1 MLDDVKI
8 LQEKAISAL
17 VQAISEKDDV
27 VFKAP
32 TGSGKTFIMAR
43 VMDEV
48 LSQDDNVVFIVSSL
62 SKANLAQQNY
72 DKFEEYLEYGFVQH
86 LIPYLISSETSGENA
101 LYIPS
106 SDNVYVLPRDLYKA
120 KSKLKDQQA
129 FLKFLFEIKNHG
141 RELYLIKD
149 ESHVATNNLDE
160 LKSFFTK
167 IINISATPKK
177 KPDVEILEQDA
188 VNACL
193 IKSVQYCSSA
203 DYGDDDFSVGSLQ
216 YKELLKALDY
226 LKECKKDYLEKSNIN
241 PCLIIQISNKDLGE
255 KQFNVI
261 ERALGLPEY
270 KDLKWVGYAYSNREK
285 YKLCKTND
293 QMIKASP
300 SKWEK
305 YCKPNDSTIDVII
318 FKMAITEGWDIPRA
332 NMLFQIR
339 DSKSKQ
345 LDVQVLG
352 RVRRNPRIIDFEKI
366 TDEKE
371 RRLFTTAYVWGIK
384 DNSSEQKSVDVTL
397 KGSVPDGNR
406 IKNEIQ
412 EEIKVKITKLA
423 DLNDTQ
429 SNFDIDTF
437 LKEKQAPVSCK
448 SIFEL
453 YNELT
458 KSSNRIQE
466 ECKRYMFS
474 SYGDEYSKYF
484 GFVNNLSEIKSKVK
498 TILGSDSSSIEVVK
512 NSLGKDLEVSLPYNS
527 LYFQNEKYSLQD
539 VKGVWNNGS
548 DMREFTFDSDSEKK
562 WLYKMLQDFKIKKI
576 SLDEEKDILLV
587 GKNYLQNSEIKYEY
601 YADGSHFS
609 YPDFVLKDKYDRIFL
624 FEVKS
629 MNNSSSLQIDTKVY
643 EEKVRILKDLYL
655 KVSSKVDHYF
665 CLPIVSGDNWTVYCF
680 HNGNTY
686 KLNYDQF
693 KNAVNDVNFDL
704 SAFEG

>member
-8 LQEKAISAL
+8 LQERAVSEL
-17 VQAISEKDDV
+17 VKSISEKDDI

-32 TGSGKTFIMAR
+32 TGAGKTFIMAK
-43 VMDEV
+43 VMDGI
-48 LSQDDNVVFIVSSL
+48 LSKDDNVVFIVSSL

-72 DKFEEYLEYGFVQH
+72 DKFNEYLELGLVQH
-86 LIPYLISSETSGENA
+86 LNPYLISSESSGENA
-101 LYIPS
+101 LYIS
-106 SDNVYVLPRDLYKA
+106 SFDNVYVLPRDLYKA
-120 KSKLKDQQA
+120 KSKLKAQQA
-129 FLKFLFEIKNHG
+129 FLKFLLEIKNQG

-149 ESHVATNNLDE
+149 ECHVATNNLDE

-167 IINISATPKK
+167 IINISATPRK
-177 KPDVEILEQDA
+177 KPDVEISEQDA

-193 IKSVQYCSSA
+193 IKRAQYCSSA
-203 DYGDDDFSVGSLQ
+203 DYGDDDFSVDSLQ

-261 ERALGLPEY
+261 ERALGLSEY
-270 KDLKWVGYAYSNREK
+270 KDLKWVGYAK
-285 YKLCKTND
+285 DPKVCQTND
-293 QMIKASP
+293 QMIKTSP
-300 SKWEK
+300 QKWEK

-352 RVRRNPRIIDFEKI
+352 RVRRNPRIMDFEKI

-437 LKEKQAPVSCK
+437 LKEKQAPESCK

-458 KSSNRIQE
+458 KSSNRIQV

-474 SYGDEYSKYF
+474 SYDDEYSKFF

-498 TILGSDSSSIEVVK
+498 TILSSDSSSIEVVK

-527 LYFQNEKYSLQD
+527 LYFQNKKYSLQD

-562 WLYKMLQDFKIKKI
+562 WLYKMLQDFSIKKI

-629 MNNSSSLQIDTKVY
+629 MNISSSLQIDTKVY
-643 EEKVRILKDLYL
+643 QEKVEILKDLYS
-655 KVSSKVDHYF
+655 KVSSKVEHYF
-665 CLPIVSGDNWTVYCF
+665 CLPILNGKSWTVHCY
-680 HNGNTY
+680 Y
-686 KLNYDQF
+686 KGVHYELKEDQF
-693 KNAVNDVNFDL
+693 KNVVNDVNFDL
-704 SAFEG
+704 SSFKS

>member
-1 MLDDVKI
+1 MLDDVKN
-8 LQEKAISAL
+8 LQERAISEL
-17 VQAISEKDDV
+17 VQSLSEKDDV

-48 LSQDDNVVFIVSSL
+48 ISKDDNVVFIVSSL

-72 DKFEEYLEYGFVQH
+72 DKFNEYLELGLVQH
-86 LIPYLISSETSGENA
+86 LNPHLISSETSCVSA

-106 SDNVYVLPRDLYKA
+106 VNNVYVLPQALYKA
-120 KSKLKDQQA
+120 KSKLKGQQA
-129 FLKFLFEIKNHG
+129 FLKLLLEIKNHG
-141 RELYLIKD
+141 RVLYLIKD

-177 KPDVEILEQDA
+177 KPDVEISEQDA

-193 IKSVQYCSSA
+193 IKRVQYCSSS
-203 DYGDDDFSVGSLQ
+203 DYGDDDFSVDSLQ

-261 ERALGLPEY
+261 ERALGLSEY
-270 KDLKWVGYAYSNREK
+270 KDLKWVGYAK
-285 YKLCKTND
+285 DPKVCQTND
-293 QMIKASP
+293 QMIKTSP
-300 SKWEK
+300 QKWEK

-352 RVRRNPRIIDFEKI
+352 RVRRNPRIMDFEKI

-423 DLNDTQ
+423 DLNDSQ

-437 LKEKQAPVSCK
+437 LKEKQAPESCK

-458 KSSNRIQE
+458 KSSNRIQV

-474 SYGDEYSKYF
+474 SYDDEYSKYF

-498 TILGSDSSSIEVVK
+498 TILSSDSSSIEVVK
-512 NSLGKDLEVSLPYNS
+512 NNLGKDLEVSLPYNS
-527 LYFQNEKYSLQD
+527 LYFQNKKYSLQD

-562 WLYKMLQDFKIKKI
+562 WLYKMLQDFSIKKI

-629 MNNSSSLQIDTKVY
+629 MNISSSLQIDTKVY
-643 EEKVRILKDLYL
+643 QEKVEILKDLYS
-655 KVSSKVDHYF
+655 KVSSKVEHYF
-665 CLPIVSGDNWTVYCF
+665 CLPILNGKSWTVHCY
-680 HNGNTY
+680 Y
-686 KLNYDQF
+686 KGVHYELKEDQF
-693 KNAVNDVNFDL
+693 KNVVNDVNFDL
-704 SAFEG
+704 SSFKS

>member
-8 LQEKAISAL
+8 LQERAVSEL
-17 VQAISEKDDV
+17 VKSISEKDDI

-32 TGSGKTFIMAR
+32 TGAGKTFIMAK
-43 VMDEV
+43 VMDGI
-48 LSQDDNVVFIVSSL
+48 LSKDDNVVFIVSSL

-72 DKFEEYLEYGFVQH
+72 DKFNEYLELGLVQH
-86 LIPYLISSETSGENA
+86 LNPHLISSETSCESA

-106 SDNVYVLPRDLYKA
+106 VNNVYVLPQALYKA
-120 KSKLKDQQA
+120 KSKLKGQQA
-129 FLKFLFEIKNHG
+129 FLKLLLEIKNHG
-141 RELYLIKD
+141 RVLYLIKD

-177 KPDVEILEQDA
+177 KPDVEISEQDA

-193 IKSVQYCSSA
+193 IKRVQYCSSA
-203 DYGDDDFSVGSLQ
+203 DYGDDDFSVDSLQ

-226 LKECKKDYLEKSNIN
+226 LKECKKDYLEKGNIN

-261 ERALGLPEY
+261 ERALGLSEY
-270 KDLKWVGYAYSNREK
+270 KDLKWVGYAK
-285 YKLCKTND
+285 DPKVCQTND
-293 QMIKASP
+293 QMIKTSP
-300 SKWEK
+300 QKWEK

-352 RVRRNPRIIDFEKI
+352 RVRRNPRIMDFEKI

-437 LKEKQAPVSCK
+437 LKEKQAPESCK

-458 KSSNRIQE
+458 KSSNRIQV

-474 SYGDEYSKYF
+474 SYDDEYSKYF

-498 TILGSDSSSIEVVK
+498 TILSSDSSSIEVVK

-527 LYFQNEKYSLQD
+527 LYFQNKKYSLQD

-562 WLYKMLQDFKIKKI
+562 WLYKMLQDFSIKKI
-576 SLDEEKDILLV
+576 SLDEGKDILLV

-629 MNNSSSLQIDTKVY
+629 MNISSSLQIDTKVY
-643 EEKVRILKDLYL
+643 QEKVEILKDLYS
-655 KVSSKVDHYF
+655 KVSSKVEHYF
-665 CLPIVSGDNWTVYCF
+665 CLPILNGKSWTVHCY
-680 HNGNTY
+680 Y
-686 KLNYDQF
+686 KGVHYELKEDQF
-693 KNAVNDVNFDL
+693 KNVVNDVNFDL
-704 SAFEG
+704 SSFKS

>member
-1 MLDDVKI
+1 MLDDVKN
-8 LQEKAISAL
+8 LQERAISEL
-17 VQAISEKDDV
+17 VQSLSEKDDV

-48 LSQDDNVVFIVSSL
+48 ISKDDNVVFIVSSL

-72 DKFEEYLEYGFVQH
+72 DKFNEYLELGLVQH
-86 LIPYLISSETSGENA
+86 LNPHLISSETSCESA

-106 SDNVYVLPRDLYKA
+106 VNNVYVLPQALYKA
-120 KSKLKDQQA
+120 KSKLKGQQA
-129 FLKFLFEIKNHG
+129 FLKLLLEIKNHG
-141 RELYLIKD
+141 RVLYLIKD

-177 KPDVEILEQDA
+177 KPDVEISERDA

-193 IKSVQYCSSA
+193 IKRVQYCSSA
-203 DYGDDDFSVGSLQ
+203 DYGDDDFSVDSLQ

-261 ERALGLPEY
+261 ERALGLSEY
-270 KDLKWVGYAYSNREK
+270 KDLKWVGYAK
-285 YKLCKTND
+285 DPKVCQTND
-293 QMIKASP
+293 QMIKTSP
-300 SKWEK
+300 QKWEK

-352 RVRRNPRIIDFEKI
+352 RVRRNPRIMDFEKI

-423 DLNDTQ
+423 NLNGTQ

-437 LKEKQAPVSCK
+437 LKEKQAPESCK

-458 KSSNRIQE
+458 KSSNRIQV

-474 SYGDEYSKYF
+474 SYDDEYSKFF

-498 TILGSDSSSIEVVK
+498 TILSSDSSSIEVVK

-527 LYFQNEKYSLQD
+527 LYFQNKKYSLQD

-562 WLYKMLQDFKIKKI
+562 WLYKMLQDFSIKKI

-629 MNNSSSLQIDTKVY
+629 MNISSSLQIDTKVY
-643 EEKVRILKDLYL
+643 QEKVEILKDLYS
-655 KVSSKVDHYF
+655 KVSSKVEHYF
-665 CLPIVSGDNWTVYCF
+665 CLPILNGKSWTVHCY
-680 HNGNTY
+680 Y
-686 KLNYDQF
+686 KGVHYELKEDQF
-693 KNAVNDVNFDL
+693 KNVVNDVNFDL
-704 SAFEG
+704 SSFKS

>member
-1 MLDDVKI
+1 MLDDVKN
-8 LQEKAISAL
+8 LQERAISEL
-17 VQAISEKDDV
+17 VQSLSEKDDV

-48 LSQDDNVVFIVSSL
+48 ISKDDNVVFIVSSL

-72 DKFEEYLEYGFVQH
+72 DKFNEYLELGLVQH
-86 LIPYLISSETSGENA
+86 LNPHLISSETSCESA

-106 SDNVYVLPRDLYKA
+106 VNNVYVLPQALYKA
-120 KSKLKDQQA
+120 KSKLKGQQA
-129 FLKFLFEIKNHG
+129 FLKLLLEIKNHG
-141 RELYLIKD
+141 RVLYLIKD

-177 KPDVEILEQDA
+177 KPDVEISEQDA

-193 IKSVQYCSSA
+193 IKRVQYCSSS
-203 DYGDDDFSVGSLQ
+203 DYGDDDFSVDSLQ

-261 ERALGLPEY
+261 ERALGLSEH
-270 KDLKWVGYAYSNREK
+270 KDLKWVGYAK
-285 YKLCKTND
+285 DPKVCQTND
-293 QMIKASP
+293 QMIKTSP
-300 SKWEK
+300 QKWEK

-352 RVRRNPRIIDFEKI
+352 RVRRNPRIMDFEKI

-437 LKEKQAPVSCK
+437 LKEKQAPESCK

-458 KSSNRIQE
+458 KSSNRIQV

-474 SYGDEYSKYF
+474 SYDDEYSKYF
-484 GFVNNLSEIKSKVK
+484 VFVNNLSEIKSKVK
-498 TILGSDSSSIEVVK
+498 TILSSDSSSIEVVK

-527 LYFQNEKYSLQD
+527 LYFQNKKYSLQD

-562 WLYKMLQDFKIKKI
+562 WLYKMLQDFSIKKI

-629 MNNSSSLQIDTKVY
+629 MNISSSLQIDTKVY
-643 EEKVRILKDLYL
+643 QEKVEILKDLYS
-655 KVSSKVDHYF
+655 KVSSKVEHYF
-665 CLPIVSGDNWTVYCF
+665 CLPILNGKSWTVHCY
-680 HNGNTY
+680 Y
-686 KLNYDQF
+686 KGVHYELKEDQF
-693 KNAVNDVNFDL
+693 KNVVNDVNFDL
-704 SAFEG
+704 SSFKS

>member
-1 MLDDVKI
+1 MLDDVKN
-8 LQEKAISAL
+8 LQERAISEL
-17 VQAISEKDDV
+17 VQSLSEKDDV

-48 LSQDDNVVFIVSSL
+48 ISKDDNVVFIVSSL

-72 DKFEEYLEYGFVQH
+72 DKFEEYLEYGFVNYLNPH
-86 LIPYLISSETSGENA
+86 LISSETSCESA

-106 SDNVYVLPRDLYKA
+106 VNNVYVLPQALYKA
-120 KSKLKDQQA
+120 KSKLKGQQA
-129 FLKFLFEIKNHG
+129 FLKLLLEIKNHG
-141 RELYLIKD
+141 RVLYLIKD

-177 KPDVEILEQDA
+177 KPDVEISEQDA

-193 IKSVQYCSSA
+193 IKRVQYCSSA
-203 DYGDDDFSVGSLQ
+203 DYGDDDFSVDSLQ

-261 ERALGLPEY
+261 ERALGLSEY
-270 KDLKWVGYAYSNREK
+270 KDLKWVGYAK
-285 YKLCKTND
+285 DPKVCQTND
-293 QMIKASP
+293 QMIKTSP
-300 SKWEK
+300 QKWEK

-352 RVRRNPRIIDFEKI
+352 RVRRNPRIMDFEKI

-437 LKEKQAPVSCK
+437 LKEKQAPESCK

-458 KSSNRIQE
+458 KSSNRIQV

-474 SYGDEYSKYF
+474 SYDDEYSKYF

-498 TILGSDSSSIEVVK
+498 TILSSDSSSIEVVK

-527 LYFQNEKYSLQD
+527 LYFQNKKYSLQD

-562 WLYKMLQDFKIKKI
+562 WLYKMLQDFSIKKI

-629 MNNSSSLQIDTKVY
+629 MNISSSLQIDTKVY
-643 EEKVRILKDLYL
+643 QEKVEILKDLYS
-655 KVSSKVDHYF
+655 KVSSKVEHYF
-665 CLPIVSGDNWTVYCF
+665 CLPILNGKSWTVHCY
-680 HNGNTY
+680 Y
-686 KLNYDQF
+686 KGVHYELKEDQF
-693 KNAVNDVNFDL
+693 KNVVNDVNFDL
-704 SAFEG
+704 SSFKS

>member
-1 MLDDVKI
+1 MLDDVKN
-8 LQEKAISAL
+8 LQERAISEL
-17 VQAISEKDDV
+17 VQSLSEKDDV

-48 LSQDDNVVFIVSSL
+48 ISKDDNVVFIVSSL

-72 DKFEEYLEYGFVQH
+72 DKFNEYLELGLVQH
-86 LIPYLISSETSGENA
+86 LNPHLISSETSCESA

-106 SDNVYVLPRDLYKA
+106 VNNVYVLPQALYKA
-120 KSKLKDQQA
+120 KSKLKGQQA
-129 FLKFLFEIKNHG
+129 FLKLLLEIKNHG
-141 RELYLIKD
+141 RVLYLIKD

-177 KPDVEILEQDA
+177 KPDVEISEQDA

-193 IKSVQYCSSA
+193 IKRVQYCSSA
-203 DYGDDDFSVGSLQ
+203 DYGDDDFSVDSLQ

-241 PCLIIQISNKDLGE
+241 PCLIIQISNKDFGE

-261 ERALGLPEY
+261 ERALGLSEY
-270 KDLKWVGYAYSNREK
+270 KDLKWVGYAK
-285 YKLCKTND
+285 DPKVCQTND
-293 QMIKASP
+293 QMIKTSP
-300 SKWEK
+300 QKWEK

-352 RVRRNPRIIDFEKI
+352 RLRRNPRIMDFEKI

-437 LKEKQAPVSCK
+437 LKEKQTPESCK

-458 KSSNRIQE
+458 KSSNRIQV

-474 SYGDEYSKYF
+474 SYDDEYSKYF
-484 GFVNNLSEIKSKVK
+484 VFVNNLSEIKSKVK
-498 TILGSDSSSIEVVK
+498 TILSSDSSSIEVVK

-527 LYFQNEKYSLQD
+527 LYFQNKKYSLQD

-562 WLYKMLQDFKIKKI
+562 WLYKMLQDFSIKKI

-629 MNNSSSLQIDTKVY
+629 MNISSSLQIDTKVY
-643 EEKVRILKDLYL
+643 QEKVEILKDLYS
-655 KVSSKVDHYF
+655 KVSSKVEHYF
-665 CLPIVSGDNWTVYCF
+665 CLPILNGKSWTVHCY
-680 HNGNTY
+680 Y
-686 KLNYDQF
+686 KGVHYELKEDQF
-693 KNAVNDVNFDL
+693 KNVVNDVNFDL
-704 SAFEG
+704 SSFKS

>member
-1 MLDDVKI
+1 MLDDVKN
-8 LQEKAISAL
+8 LQERAISEL
-17 VQAISEKDDV
+17 VQSLSEKDDV

-48 LSQDDNVVFIVSSL
+48 ISKDDNVVFIVSSL

-72 DKFEEYLEYGFVQH
+72 DKFNEYLELGLVQH
-86 LIPYLISSETSGENA
+86 LNPHLISSETSCESA

-106 SDNVYVLPRDLYKA
+106 VNNVYVLPQALYKA
-120 KSKLKDQQA
+120 KSKLKGQQA
-129 FLKFLFEIKNHG
+129 FLKLLLEIKNHG
-141 RELYLIKD
+141 RVLYLIKD

-177 KPDVEILEQDA
+177 KPDVEISEQDA

-193 IKSVQYCSSA
+193 IKRVQYCSSA
-203 DYGDDDFSVGSLQ
+203 DYGDDDFSVDSLQ

-261 ERALGLPEY
+261 ERALGLSEY
-270 KDLKWVGYAYSNREK
+270 KDLKWVGYAK
-285 YKLCKTND
+285 DPKVCQTND
-293 QMIKASP
+293 QMIKTSP
-300 SKWEK
+300 QKWEK

-352 RVRRNPRIIDFEKI
+352 RVRRNPRIMDFEKI

-384 DNSSEQKSVDVTL
+384 DSSSEQKSVDVTL

-437 LKEKQAPVSCK
+437 LKEKQTPESCK

-458 KSSNRIQE
+458 KSSNRIQV

-474 SYGDEYSKYF
+474 SYDDEYSKYF
-484 GFVNNLSEIKSKVK
+484 VFVNNLSEIKSKVK
-498 TILGSDSSSIEVVK
+498 TILSSDSSSIEVVK

-527 LYFQNEKYSLQD
+527 LYFQNKKYSLQD

-562 WLYKMLQDFKIKKI
+562 WLYKMLQDFSIKKI

-629 MNNSSSLQIDTKVY
+629 MNISSSLQIDTKVY
-643 EEKVRILKDLYL
+643 QEKVEILKDLYS
-655 KVSSKVDHYF
+655 KVSSKVEHYF
-665 CLPIVSGDNWTVYCF
+665 CLPILNGKSWTVHCY
-680 HNGNTY
+680 Y
-686 KLNYDQF
+686 KGVHYELKEDQF
-693 KNAVNDVNFDL
+693 KNVVNDVNFDL
-704 SAFEG
+704 SSFKS

>member
-1 MLDDVKI
+1 MLDDVKN
-8 LQEKAISAL
+8 LQERAISEL
-17 VQAISEKDDV
+17 VQSLSEKDDV

-48 LSQDDNVVFIVSSL
+48 ISKDDNVVFIVSSL

-72 DKFEEYLEYGFVQH
+72 DKFNEYLELGLVQH
-86 LIPYLISSETSGENA
+86 LNPHLISSETSCESA

-106 SDNVYVLPRDLYKA
+106 VNNVYVLPQALYKA
-120 KSKLKDQQA
+120 KSKLKGQQA
-129 FLKFLFEIKNHG
+129 FLKLLLEIKNHG
-141 RELYLIKD
+141 RVLYLIKD

-177 KPDVEILEQDA
+177 KPDVEISEQDA

-193 IKSVQYCSSA
+193 IKRVQYCSSS
-203 DYGDDDFSVGSLQ
+203 DYGDDDFSVDSLQ

-261 ERALGLPEY
+261 ERALGLSEY
-270 KDLKWVGYAYSNREK
+270 KDLKWVGYAK
-285 YKLCKTND
+285 DPKVCQTND
-293 QMIKASP
+293 QMIKTSP
-300 SKWEK
+300 QKWEK

-352 RVRRNPRIIDFEKI
+352 RVRRNPRIMDFEKI

-397 KGSVPDGNR
+397 KGSVPDGNH

-437 LKEKQAPVSCK
+437 LKEKQAPESCK

-458 KSSNRIQE
+458 KSSNRIQV

-474 SYGDEYSKYF
+474 SYDDEYSKYF
-484 GFVNNLSEIKSKVK
+484 VFVNNLSEIKSKVK
-498 TILGSDSSSIEVVK
+498 TILSSDSSSIEVVK

-527 LYFQNEKYSLQD
+527 LYFQNKKYSLQD

-562 WLYKMLQDFKIKKI
+562 WLYKMLQDFSIKKI

-629 MNNSSSLQIDTKVY
+629 MNISSSLQIDTKVY
-643 EEKVRILKDLYL
+643 QEKVEILKDLYS
-655 KVSSKVDHYF
+655 KVSSKVEHYF
-665 CLPIVSGDNWTVYCF
+665 CLPILNGKSWTVHCY
-680 HNGNTY
+680 Y
-686 KLNYDQF
+686 KGVHYELKKDQF
-693 KNAVNDVNFDL
+693 KNVVNDVNFDL
-704 SAFEG
+704 SSFKS

>member
-8 LQEKAISAL
+8 LQERAVSEL
-17 VQAISEKDDV
+17 VKSISEKDDI

-32 TGSGKTFIMAR
+32 TGAGKTFIMAK
-43 VMDEV
+43 VMDGI
-48 LSQDDNVVFIVSSL
+48 LSKDDNVVFIVSSL

-72 DKFEEYLEYGFVQH
+72 DKFNEYLELGLVQH
-86 LIPYLISSETSGENA
+86 LNPYLISSESSGENA
-101 LYIPS
+101 LYIS
-106 SDNVYVLPRDLYKA
+106 SFDNVYVLPRDLYKA
-120 KSKLKDQQA
+120 KSKLKVQQA
-129 FLKFLFEIKNHG
+129 FLKFLLEIKNQG

-149 ESHVATNNLDE
+149 ECHVATNNLDE

-167 IINISATPKK
+167 IINISATPRK
-177 KPDVEILEQDA
+177 KPDVEISEQDA

-193 IKSVQYCSSA
+193 IKRVQYCSSA
-203 DYGDDDFSVGSLQ
+203 DYGDDDFSVDSLQ
-216 YKELLKALDY
+216 YKEVLKALDY

-261 ERALGLPEY
+261 ERALGLSEY
-270 KDLKWVGYAYSNREK
+270 KDLKWVGYAK
-285 YKLCKTND
+285 DPKVCQTND
-293 QMIKASP
+293 QMIKTSP
-300 SKWEK
+300 QKWEK

-352 RVRRNPRIIDFEKI
+352 RVRRNPRIMDFEKI

-437 LKEKQAPVSCK
+437 LKEKQAPESCK

-458 KSSNRIQE
+458 KSSNRIQV

-474 SYGDEYSKYF
+474 SYDDEYSKYF

-498 TILGSDSSSIEVVK
+498 TILSSDSSSIEVVK

-527 LYFQNEKYSLQD
+527 LYFQNKKYSLQD

-562 WLYKMLQDFKIKKI
+562 WLYKMLQDFSIKKI

-629 MNNSSSLQIDTKVY
+629 MNISSSLQIDTKVY
-643 EEKVRILKDLYL
+643 QEKVEILKDLYS
-655 KVSSKVDHYF
+655 KVSSKVEHYF
-665 CLPIVSGDNWTVYCF
+665 CLPILNGKSWTVHCY
-680 HNGNTY
+680 Y
-686 KLNYDQF
+686 KGVHYELKKDQF
-693 KNAVNDVNFDL
+693 KNVVNDVNFDL
-704 SAFEG
+704 SSFKS

>member
-1 MLDDVKI
+1 MLDDVKN
-8 LQEKAISAL
+8 LQERAISEL
-17 VQAISEKDDV
+17 VQSLSEKDDV

-48 LSQDDNVVFIVSSL
+48 ISKDDNVVFIVSSL

-72 DKFEEYLEYGFVQH
+72 DKFNEYLELGLVQH
-86 LIPYLISSETSGENA
+86 LNPHLISSETSCENA

-106 SDNVYVLPRDLYKA
+106 VNNVYVLPQALYKV
-120 KSKLKDQQA
+120 KSKLKGQQA
-129 FLKFLFEIKNHG
+129 FLKLLLEIKNHG
-141 RELYLIKD
+141 RVLYLIKD

-177 KPDVEILEQDA
+177 KPDVEISEQDA

-193 IKSVQYCSSA
+193 IKRVQYCSSS
-203 DYGDDDFSVGSLQ
+203 DYGDDDFSVDSLQ

-261 ERALGLPEY
+261 ERALGLSEY
-270 KDLKWVGYAYSNREK
+270 KDLKWVGYAK
-285 YKLCKTND
+285 DPKVCQTND
-293 QMIKASP
+293 QMIKTSP
-300 SKWEK
+300 QKWEK

-352 RVRRNPRIIDFEKI
+352 RVRRNPRIMDFEKI

-437 LKEKQAPVSCK
+437 LKEKQAPESCK

-458 KSSNRIQE
+458 KSSNRIQV

-474 SYGDEYSKYF
+474 SYDDEYSKYF

-498 TILGSDSSSIEVVK
+498 TILSSDSSSIEVVK

-527 LYFQNEKYSLQD
+527 LYFQNKKYSLQD

-562 WLYKMLQDFKIKKI
+562 WLYKMLQDFSIKKI

-629 MNNSSSLQIDTKVY
+629 MNISSSLQIDTKVY
-643 EEKVRILKDLYL
+643 QEKVEILKDLYS
-655 KVSSKVDHYF
+655 KVSSKVEHYF
-665 CLPIVSGDNWTVYCF
+665 CLPILNGKSWTVHCY
-680 HNGNTY
+680 Y
-686 KLNYDQF
+686 KGVHYELKEDQF
-693 KNAVNDVNFDL
+693 KNVVNDVNFDL
-704 SAFEG
+704 SSFKS

>member
-1 MLDDVKI
+1 MLDDVKN
-8 LQEKAISAL
+8 LQERAISEL
-17 VQAISEKDDV
+17 VQSLSEKDDV

-48 LSQDDNVVFIVSSL
+48 ISKDDNVVFIVSSL

-72 DKFEEYLEYGFVQH
+72 DKFNEYLELGLVQH
-86 LIPYLISSETSGENA
+86 LNPHLISSETSCESA

-106 SDNVYVLPRDLYKA
+106 VNNVYVLPQALYKA
-120 KSKLKDQQA
+120 KSKLKGQQA
-129 FLKFLFEIKNHG
+129 FLKLLLEIKNHG
-141 RELYLIKD
+141 RVLYLIKD

-177 KPDVEILEQDA
+177 KPDVEISEQDA

-193 IKSVQYCSSA
+193 IKRVQYCSSA
-203 DYGDDDFSVGSLQ
+203 DYGDDDFSVDSLQ

-261 ERALGLPEY
+261 ERALGLSEY
-270 KDLKWVGYAYSNREK
+270 KDLKWVGYAK
-285 YKLCKTND
+285 DPKVCQTND
-293 QMIKASP
+293 QMIKTSP
-300 SKWEK
+300 QKWEK

-352 RVRRNPRIIDFEKI
+352 RVRRNPRIMDFEKI

-423 DLNDTQ
+423 NLNGTQ

-437 LKEKQAPVSCK
+437 LKEKQAPESCK

-458 KSSNRIQE
+458 KSSNRIQV

-474 SYGDEYSKYF
+474 SYDDEYSKFF

-498 TILGSDSSSIEVVK
+498 TILSSDSSSIEVVK

-527 LYFQNEKYSLQD
+527 LYFQNKKYSLQD

-562 WLYKMLQDFKIKKI
+562 WLYKMLQDFSIKKI

-629 MNNSSSLQIDTKVY
+629 MNISSSLQIDTKVY
-643 EEKVRILKDLYL
+643 QEKVEILKDLYS
-655 KVSSKVDHYF
+655 KVSSKVEHYF
-665 CLPIVSGDNWTVYCF
+665 CLPILNGKSWTVHCY
-680 HNGNTY
+680 Y
-686 KLNYDQF
+686 KGVHYELKKDQF
-693 KNAVNDVNFDL
+693 KNVVNDVNFDL
-704 SAFEG
+704 SSFKS

>member
-1 MLDDVKI
+1 MLDDVKN
-8 LQEKAISAL
+8 LQERAISEL
-17 VQAISEKDDV
+17 VQSLSEKDDV

-48 LSQDDNVVFIVSSL
+48 ISKDDNVVFIVSSL

-72 DKFEEYLEYGFVQH
+72 DKFNEYLELGLVQH
-86 LIPYLISSETSGENA
+86 LNPHLISSETSCESA

-106 SDNVYVLPRDLYKA
+106 VNNVYVLPQALYKA
-120 KSKLKDQQA
+120 KSKLKGQQA
-129 FLKFLFEIKNHG
+129 FLKLLLEIKNHG
-141 RELYLIKD
+141 RVLYLIKD

-177 KPDVEILEQDA
+177 KPDVEISEQDA

-193 IKSVQYCSSA
+193 IKRVQYCSSA
-203 DYGDDDFSVGSLQ
+203 DYGDDDFSVDSLQ

-261 ERALGLPEY
+261 ERALGLSEY
-270 KDLKWVGYAYSNREK
+270 KDLKWVGYAK
-285 YKLCKTND
+285 DPKVCQTND
-293 QMIKASP
+293 QMIKTSP
-300 SKWEK
+300 QKWEK

-352 RVRRNPRIIDFEKI
+352 RVRRNPRIMDFEKI

-437 LKEKQAPVSCK
+437 LKEKQAPESCK

-458 KSSNRIQE
+458 KSSNRIQV

-474 SYGDEYSKYF
+474 SYDDEYSKYF
-484 GFVNNLSEIKSKVK
+484 VFVNNLSEIKSKVK
-498 TILGSDSSSIEVVK
+498 TILSSDSSSIEVVK

-527 LYFQNEKYSLQD
+527 LYFQNKKYSLQD
-539 VKGVWNNGS
+539 VKGVWNNGI

-562 WLYKMLQDFKIKKI
+562 WLYKMLQDFSIKKI

-629 MNNSSSLQIDTKVY
+629 MNISSSLQIDTKVY
-643 EEKVRILKDLYL
+643 QEKVEILKDLYS
-655 KVSSKVDHYF
+655 KVSSKVEHYF
-665 CLPIVSGDNWTVYCF
+665 CLPILNGKSWTVHCY
-680 HNGNTY
+680 Y
-686 KLNYDQF
+686 KGVHYELKEDQF
-693 KNAVNDVNFDL
+693 KNVVNDVNFDL
-704 SAFEG
+704 SSFKS

>member
-1 MLDDVKI
+1 MLDDVKN
-8 LQEKAISAL
+8 LQERAISEL
-17 VQAISEKDDV
+17 VQSLSEKDDV

-48 LSQDDNVVFIVSSL
+48 ISKDDNVVFIVSSL

-72 DKFEEYLEYGFVQH
+72 DKFNEYLELGLVQH
-86 LIPYLISSETSGENA
+86 LNPHLISSETSCESA

-106 SDNVYVLPRDLYKA
+106 VNNVYVLPQALYKA
-120 KSKLKDQQA
+120 KSKLKGQQA
-129 FLKFLFEIKNHG
+129 FLKLLLEIKNHG
-141 RELYLIKD
+141 RVLYLIKD

-177 KPDVEILEQDA
+177 KPDVEISEQDA

-193 IKSVQYCSSA
+193 IKRVQYCSSA
-203 DYGDDDFSVGSLQ
+203 DYGDDDFSVDSLQ

-261 ERALGLPEY
+261 ERALGLSEY
-270 KDLKWVGYAYSNREK
+270 KDLKWVGYAK
-285 YKLCKTND
+285 DPKVCQTND
-293 QMIKASP
+293 QMIKTSP
-300 SKWEK
+300 QKWEK

-352 RVRRNPRIIDFEKI
+352 RVGRNPRIMDFEKI

-437 LKEKQAPVSCK
+437 LKEKQTPESCK

-458 KSSNRIQE
+458 KSSNIIQV

-474 SYGDEYSKYF
+474 SYDDEYSKYF
-484 GFVNNLSEIKSKVK
+484 VFVNNLSEIKSKVK
-498 TILGSDSSSIEVVK
+498 TILSSDSSSIEVVK

-527 LYFQNEKYSLQD
+527 LYFQNKKYSLQD

-562 WLYKMLQDFKIKKI
+562 WLYKMLQDFSIKKI

-629 MNNSSSLQIDTKVY
+629 MNISSSLQIDTKVY
-643 EEKVRILKDLYL
+643 QEKVEILKDLYS
-655 KVSSKVDHYF
+655 KVSSKVEHYF
-665 CLPIVSGDNWTVYCF
+665 CLPILNGKSWTVHCY
-680 HNGNTY
+680 Y
-686 KLNYDQF
+686 KGVHYELKEDQF
-693 KNAVNDVNFDL
+693 KNVVNDVNFDL
-704 SAFEG
+704 SSFKS

>member
-1 MLDDVKI
+1 MLDDVKN
-8 LQEKAISAL
+8 LQERAISEL
-17 VQAISEKDDV
+17 VQSLSEKDDV

-48 LSQDDNVVFIVSSL
+48 ISKDDNVVFIVSSL

-72 DKFEEYLEYGFVQH
+72 DKFNEYLELGLVQH
-86 LIPYLISSETSGENA
+86 LNPHLISSETSCESA

-106 SDNVYVLPRDLYKA
+106 VNNVYVLPQALYKA
-120 KSKLKDQQA
+120 KSKLKGQQA
-129 FLKFLFEIKNHG
+129 FLKLLLEIKNHG
-141 RELYLIKD
+141 RVLYLIKD

-177 KPDVEILEQDA
+177 KPDVEISEQDA

-193 IKSVQYCSSA
+193 IKRVQYCSSA
-203 DYGDDDFSVGSLQ
+203 DYGDDDFSVDSLQ

-261 ERALGLPEY
+261 ERALGLSEY
-270 KDLKWVGYAYSNREK
+270 KDLKWVGYAK
-285 YKLCKTND
+285 DPKVCQTND
-293 QMIKASP
+293 QMIKTSP
-300 SKWEK
+300 QKWEK

-352 RVRRNPRIIDFEKI
+352 RVRRNPRIMDFEKI

-437 LKEKQAPVSCK
+437 LKEKQAPESCK

-458 KSSNRIQE
+458 KSSNRIQV

-474 SYGDEYSKYF
+474 SYDDEYSKFF

-498 TILGSDSSSIEVVK
+498 TILSSDSSSIEVVK

-527 LYFQNEKYSLQD
+527 LYFQNKKYSLQD

-562 WLYKMLQDFKIKKI
+562 WLYKMLQDFSIKKI

-629 MNNSSSLQIDTKVY
+629 MNISSSLQIDTKVY
-643 EEKVRILKDLYL
+643 QEKVEILKDLYS
-655 KVSSKVDHYF
+655 KVSSKVEHYF
-665 CLPIVSGDNWTVYCF
+665 CLPILNGKSWTVHCY
-680 HNGNTY
+680 Y
-686 KLNYDQF
+686 KGVHYELKEDQF
-693 KNAVNDVNFDL
+693 KNVVNDVNFDL
-704 SAFEG
+704 SSFKS

>member
-1 MLDDVKI
+1 MLDDVKN
-8 LQEKAISAL
+8 LQERAISEL
-17 VQAISEKDDV
+17 VQSLSEKDDV

-32 TGSGKTFIMAR
+32 TGSGKTFIMAK

-48 LSQDDNVVFIVSSL
+48 ISKDDNVVFIVSSL

-72 DKFEEYLEYGFVQH
+72 DKFNEYLELGLVQH
-86 LIPYLISSETSGENA
+86 LNPHLISSETSCESA

-106 SDNVYVLPRDLYKA
+106 VNNVYVLPQALYKA
-120 KSKLKDQQA
+120 KSKLKGQQA
-129 FLKFLFEIKNHG
+129 FLKLLLEIKNHG
-141 RELYLIKD
+141 RVLYLIKD

-160 LKSFFTK
+160 LKPFFTK

-177 KPDVEILEQDA
+177 KPDVEISEQDA

-193 IKSVQYCSSA
+193 IKRVQYCSSS
-203 DYGDDDFSVGSLQ
+203 DYGDDDFSVDSLQ

-261 ERALGLPEY
+261 ERALGLSEY
-270 KDLKWVGYAYSNREK
+270 KDLKWVGYAK
-285 YKLCKTND
+285 DPKVCQTND
-293 QMIKASP
+293 QMIKTSP
-300 SKWEK
+300 QKWEK

-352 RVRRNPRIIDFEKI
+352 RVRRNPRIMDFEKI

-437 LKEKQAPVSCK
+437 LKEKQAPESCK

-458 KSSNRIQE
+458 KSSNRIQV

-474 SYGDEYSKYF
+474 SYDDEYSKFF

-498 TILGSDSSSIEVVK
+498 TILSSDSSSIEVVK

-527 LYFQNEKYSLQD
+527 LYFQNKKYSLQD

-562 WLYKMLQDFKIKKI
+562 WLYKMLQDFSIKKI

-629 MNNSSSLQIDTKVY
+629 MNISSSLQIDTKVY
-643 EEKVRILKDLYL
+643 QEKVEILKDLYS
-655 KVSSKVDHYF
+655 KVSSKVEHYF
-665 CLPIVSGDNWTVYCF
+665 CLPILNGKSWTVHCY
-680 HNGNTY
+680 Y
-686 KLNYDQF
+686 KGVHYELKEDQF
-693 KNAVNDVNFDL
+693 KNVVNDVNFDL
-704 SAFEG
+704 SSFKS

>member
-1 MLDDVKI
+1 MLDDVKN
-8 LQEKAISAL
+8 LQERAISEL
-17 VQAISEKDDV
+17 VQSLSEKDDV

-48 LSQDDNVVFIVSSL
+48 ISKDDNVVFIVSSL

-72 DKFEEYLEYGFVQH
+72 DKFNEYLELGLVQH
-86 LIPYLISSETSGENA
+86 LNPHLISSETSCENA

-106 SDNVYVLPRDLYKA
+106 VNNVYVLPQALYKA
-120 KSKLKDQQA
+120 KSKLKGQQA
-129 FLKFLFEIKNHG
+129 FLKLLLEIKNHG
-141 RELYLIKD
+141 RVLYLIKD

-177 KPDVEILEQDA
+177 KPDVEISEQDA

-193 IKSVQYCSSA
+193 IKRVQYCSSS
-203 DYGDDDFSVGSLQ
+203 DYGDDDFSVDSLQ

-261 ERALGLPEY
+261 ERALGLSEY
-270 KDLKWVGYAYSNREK
+270 KDLKCVGYAK
-285 YKLCKTND
+285 DPKVCQTND
-293 QMIKASP
+293 QMIKTSP
-300 SKWEK
+300 QKWEK

-352 RVRRNPRIIDFEKI
+352 RVRRNPRIMDFEKI

-437 LKEKQAPVSCK
+437 LKEKQAPESCK

-458 KSSNRIQE
+458 KSSNRIQV

-474 SYGDEYSKYF
+474 SYDDEYSKYF

-498 TILGSDSSSIEVVK
+498 TILSSDSSSIEVVK

-527 LYFQNEKYSLQD
+527 LYFQNKKYSLQD

-562 WLYKMLQDFKIKKI
+562 WLYKMLQDFSIKKI

-629 MNNSSSLQIDTKVY
+629 MNISSSLQIDTKVY
-643 EEKVRILKDLYL
+643 QEKVEILKDLYS
-655 KVSSKVDHYF
+655 KVSSKVEHYF
-665 CLPIVSGDNWTVYCF
+665 CLPILNGKSWTVHCY
-680 HNGNTY
+680 Y
-686 KLNYDQF
+686 KGVHYELKEDQF
-693 KNAVNDVNFDL
+693 KNVVNDVNFDL
-704 SAFEG
+704 SSFKS

>member
-1 MLDDVKI
+1 MLDDVKN
-8 LQEKAISAL
+8 LQERAISEL
-17 VQAISEKDDV
+17 VQSLSEKDDV

-48 LSQDDNVVFIVSSL
+48 ISKDDNVVFIVSSL

-72 DKFEEYLEYGFVQH
+72 DKFNEYLELGLVQH
-86 LIPYLISSETSGENA
+86 LNPHLISSETSCENA

-106 SDNVYVLPRDLYKA
+106 VNNVYVLPQALYKA
-120 KSKLKDQQA
+120 KSKLKGQQA
-129 FLKFLFEIKNHG
+129 FLKLLLEIKNHG
-141 RELYLIKD
+141 RVLYLIKD

-177 KPDVEILEQDA
+177 KPDVEISEQDA

-193 IKSVQYCSSA
+193 IKRVQYSSSS
-203 DYGDDDFSVGSLQ
+203 DYGDDDFSVDSLQ

-261 ERALGLPEY
+261 ERALGLSEY
-270 KDLKWVGYAYSNREK
+270 KDLKWVGYAK
-285 YKLCKTND
+285 DPKVCQTND
-293 QMIKASP
+293 QMIKTSP
-300 SKWEK
+300 QKWEK

-352 RVRRNPRIIDFEKI
+352 RVRRNPRIMDFEKI

-437 LKEKQAPVSCK
+437 LKEKQAPESCK

-458 KSSNRIQE
+458 KSSNRIQV

-474 SYGDEYSKYF
+474 SYDDEYSKYF

-498 TILGSDSSSIEVVK
+498 TILSSDSSSIEVVK

-527 LYFQNEKYSLQD
+527 LYFQNKKYSLQD

-562 WLYKMLQDFKIKKI
+562 WLYKMLQDFSIKKI

-629 MNNSSSLQIDTKVY
+629 MNISSSLQIDTKVY
-643 EEKVRILKDLYL
+643 QEKVEILKDLYS
-655 KVSSKVDHYF
+655 KVSSKVEHYF
-665 CLPIVSGDNWTVYCF
+665 CLPILNGKSWTVHCY
-680 HNGNTY
+680 Y
-686 KLNYDQF
+686 KGVHYELKEDQF
-693 KNAVNDVNFDL
+693 KNVVNDVNFDL
-704 SAFEG
+704 SSFKS

>member
-1 MLDDVKI
+1 MLEEVKN
-8 LQEKAISAL
+8 LQERAISEL
-17 VQAISEKDDV
+17 VQSLSEKDDV

-48 LSQDDNVVFIVSSL
+48 ISKDDNVVFIVSSL

-72 DKFEEYLEYGFVQH
+72 DKFNEYLELGLVQH
-86 LIPYLISSETSGENA
+86 LNPHLISSETSCEGA

-106 SDNVYVLPRDLYKA
+106 VNNVYVLPQALYKA
-120 KSKLKDQQA
+120 KSKLKGQQA
-129 FLKFLFEIKNHG
+129 FLKLLLEIKNHG
-141 RELYLIKD
+141 RVLYLIKD

-177 KPDVEILEQDA
+177 KPDVEISEQDA

-193 IKSVQYCSSA
+193 IKCVQYCSSA
-203 DYGDDDFSVGSLQ
+203 DYGDDDFSVDSLQ

-261 ERALGLPEY
+261 ERALGLSEY
-270 KDLKWVGYAYSNREK
+270 KDLKWVGYAK
-285 YKLCKTND
+285 DPKVCQTND
-293 QMIKASP
+293 QMIKTSP
-300 SKWEK
+300 QKWEK

-352 RVRRNPRIIDFEKI
+352 RVRRNPRIMDFEKI

-437 LKEKQAPVSCK
+437 LKEKQTPESCK

-458 KSSNRIQE
+458 KSSNRIQV

-474 SYGDEYSKYF
+474 SYDDEYSKYF
-484 GFVNNLSEIKSKVK
+484 VFVNNLSEIKSKVK
-498 TILGSDSSSIEVVK
+498 TILSSDSSSIEVVK

-527 LYFQNEKYSLQD
+527 LYFQNKKYSLQD

-562 WLYKMLQDFKIKKI
+562 WLYKMLQDFSIKKI

-629 MNNSSSLQIDTKVY
+629 MNISSSLQIDTKVY
-643 EEKVRILKDLYL
+643 QEKVEILKDLYS
-655 KVSSKVDHYF
+655 KVSSKVEHYF
-665 CLPIVSGDNWTVYCF
+665 CLPILNGKSWTVHCY
-680 HNGNTY
+680 Y
-686 KLNYDQF
+686 KGVHYELKEDQF
-693 KNAVNDVNFDL
+693 KNVVNDVNFDL
-704 SAFEG
+704 SSFKS

>member
-1 MLDDVKI
+1 MLDDVKN
-8 LQEKAISAL
+8 LQERAISEL
-17 VQAISEKDDV
+17 VQSLSEKDDV

-48 LSQDDNVVFIVSSL
+48 ISKDDNVVFIVSSL

-72 DKFEEYLEYGFVQH
+72 DKFNEYLELGLVQH
-86 LIPYLISSETSGENA
+86 LNPHLISSETSCESA

-106 SDNVYVLPRDLYKA
+106 VNNVYVLPQALYKA
-120 KSKLKDQQA
+120 KSKLKGQQA
-129 FLKFLFEIKNHG
+129 FLKLLLEIKNHG
-141 RELYLIKD
+141 RVLYLIKD

-177 KPDVEILEQDA
+177 KPDVEISEQDA

-193 IKSVQYCSSA
+193 IKRVQYCSSS
-203 DYGDDDFSVGSLQ
+203 DYGDDDFSVDSLQ

-261 ERALGLPEY
+261 ERALGHSEY
-270 KDLKWVGYAYSNREK
+270 KDLKWVGYAK
-285 YKLCKTND
+285 DPKVCQTND
-293 QMIKASP
+293 QMIKTSP
-300 SKWEK
+300 QKWEK

-352 RVRRNPRIIDFEKI
+352 RVRRNPRIMDFEKI

-437 LKEKQAPVSCK
+437 LKEKQAPESCK

-458 KSSNRIQE
+458 KSSNRIQV

-474 SYGDEYSKYF
+474 SYDDEYSKFF

-498 TILGSDSSSIEVVK
+498 TILSSDSSSIEVVK

-527 LYFQNEKYSLQD
+527 LYFQNKKYSLQD

-562 WLYKMLQDFKIKKI
+562 WLYKMLQDFSIKKI

-629 MNNSSSLQIDTKVY
+629 MNISSSLQIDTKVY
-643 EEKVRILKDLYL
+643 QEKVEILKDLYS
-655 KVSSKVDHYF
+655 KVSSKVEHYF
-665 CLPIVSGDNWTVYCF
+665 CLPILNGKSWTVHCY
-680 HNGNTY
+680 Y
-686 KLNYDQF
+686 KGVHYELKEDQF
-693 KNAVNDVNFDL
+693 KNVVNDVNFDL
-704 SAFEG
+704 SSFKS

>member
-1 MLDDVKI
+1 MLDDVKN
-8 LQEKAISAL
+8 LQERAISEL
-17 VQAISEKDDV
+17 VQSLSEKDDV

-48 LSQDDNVVFIVSSL
+48 ISKDDNVVFIVSSL

-72 DKFEEYLEYGFVQH
+72 DKFNEYLELGLVQH
-86 LIPYLISSETSGENA
+86 LNPHLISSETSCESA

-106 SDNVYVLPRDLYKA
+106 VNNVYVLPQALYKA
-120 KSKLKDQQA
+120 KSKLKGQQA
-129 FLKFLFEIKNHG
+129 FLKLLLEIKNHG
-141 RELYLIKD
+141 RVLYLIKD

-177 KPDVEILEQDA
+177 KPDVEISEQDA

-193 IKSVQYCSSA
+193 IKRVQYCSSA
-203 DYGDDDFSVGSLQ
+203 DYGDDDFSVDSLQ

-261 ERALGLPEY
+261 ERALGLSEY
-270 KDLKWVGYAYSNREK
+270 KDLKWVGYAK
-285 YKLCKTND
+285 DPKVCQTND
-293 QMIKASP
+293 QMIKTSP
-300 SKWEK
+300 QKWEK

-352 RVRRNPRIIDFEKI
+352 RVRRNPRIMDFEKI

-437 LKEKQAPVSCK
+437 LKEKQAPESCK

-458 KSSNRIQE
+458 KSSNRIQV

-474 SYGDEYSKYF
+474 SYDDEYSKYF

-498 TILGSDSSSIEVVK
+498 TILSSDSSSIEVVK

-527 LYFQNEKYSLQD
+527 LYFQNKKYSLRD

-562 WLYKMLQDFKIKKI
+562 WLYKMLQDFSIKKI

-629 MNNSSSLQIDTKVY
+629 MNISSSLQIDTKVY
-643 EEKVRILKDLYL
+643 QEKVEILKDLYS
-655 KVSSKVDHYF
+655 KVSSKVEHYF
-665 CLPIVSGDNWTVYCF
+665 CLPILNGKSWTVHCY
-680 HNGNTY
+680 Y
-686 KLNYDQF
+686 KGVHYELKEDQF
-693 KNAVNDVNFDL
+693 KNVVNDVNFDL
-704 SAFEG
+704 SSFKS

>member
-1 MLDDVKI
+1 MLDDVKN
-8 LQEKAISAL
+8 LQERAISEL
-17 VQAISEKDDV
+17 VQSLSEKDDV

-48 LSQDDNVVFIVSSL
+48 ISKDDNVVFIVSSL

-72 DKFEEYLEYGFVQH
+72 DKFNEYLELGLVQH
-86 LIPYLISSETSGENA
+86 LNPHLISSETSCESA

-106 SDNVYVLPRDLYKA
+106 VNNVYVLPQALYKA
-120 KSKLKDQQA
+120 KSKLKGQQA
-129 FLKFLFEIKNHG
+129 FLKLLLEIKNHG
-141 RELYLIKD
+141 RVLYLIKD

-177 KPDVEILEQDA
+177 KPDVEISEQDA

-193 IKSVQYCSSA
+193 IKRVQYCSSA
-203 DYGDDDFSVGSLQ
+203 DYGDDDFSVDSLQ

-261 ERALGLPEY
+261 ERALGLSEY
-270 KDLKWVGYAYSNREK
+270 KDLKWVGYAK
-285 YKLCKTND
+285 DPKVCQTND
-293 QMIKASP
+293 QMIKTSP
-300 SKWEK
+300 QKWEK

-352 RVRRNPRIIDFEKI
+352 RVRRNPRIMDFEKI

-437 LKEKQAPVSCK
+437 LKEKQAPESCK

-458 KSSNRIQE
+458 KSSNRIQV

-474 SYGDEYSKYF
+474 SYDDEYSKYF
-484 GFVNNLSEIKSKVK
+484 VFVNNLSEIKSKVK
-498 TILGSDSSSIEVVK
+498 TILSSDSSSIEVVK

-527 LYFQNEKYSLQD
+527 LYFQNKKYSLQD

-562 WLYKMLQDFKIKKI
+562 WLYKMLQDFSIKKI

-629 MNNSSSLQIDTKVY
+629 MNISSSLQIDTKVY
-643 EEKVRILKDLYL
+643 QEKVEILKDLYS
-655 KVSSKVDHYF
+655 KVSSKVEHYF
-665 CLPIVSGDNWTVYCF
+665 CLPILNGKSWTVHCY
-680 HNGNTY
+680 Y
-686 KLNYDQF
+686 KGVHYELKEDQF
-693 KNAVNDVNFDL
+693 KNVVNDVNFDL
-704 SAFEG
+704 SSFKS

>member
-1 MLDDVKI
+1 MLDDVKN
-8 LQEKAISAL
+8 LQERAISEL
-17 VQAISEKDDV
+17 VQSLSEKDDV

-48 LSQDDNVVFIVSSL
+48 ISKDDNVVFIVSSL

-72 DKFEEYLEYGFVQH
+72 DKFNEYLELGLVQH
-86 LIPYLISSETSGENA
+86 LNPHLISSETSCESA

-106 SDNVYVLPRDLYKA
+106 VNNVYVLPQALYKA
-120 KSKLKDQQA
+120 KSKLKGQQA
-129 FLKFLFEIKNHG
+129 FLKLLLEIKNHG
-141 RELYLIKD
+141 IVLYLIKD

-177 KPDVEILEQDA
+177 KPDVEISEQDA

-193 IKSVQYCSSA
+193 IKRVQYCSSS
-203 DYGDDDFSVGSLQ
+203 DYGDDDFSVDSLQ

-261 ERALGLPEY
+261 ERALGLSEY
-270 KDLKWVGYAYSNREK
+270 KDLKWVGYAK
-285 YKLCKTND
+285 DPKVCQTND
-293 QMIKASP
+293 QMIKTSP
-300 SKWEK
+300 QKWEK

-352 RVRRNPRIIDFEKI
+352 RVRRNPRIMDFEKI

-437 LKEKQAPVSCK
+437 LKEKQAPESCK

-458 KSSNRIQE
+458 KSSNRIQV

-474 SYGDEYSKYF
+474 SYDDEYSKYF

-498 TILGSDSSSIEVVK
+498 TILSSDSSSIEVVK

-527 LYFQNEKYSLQD
+527 LYFQNKKYSLQD

-562 WLYKMLQDFKIKKI
+562 WLYKMLQDFSIKKI

-629 MNNSSSLQIDTKVY
+629 MNISSSLQIDTKVY
-643 EEKVRILKDLYL
+643 QEKVEILKDLYS
-655 KVSSKVDHYF
+655 KVSSKVEHYF
-665 CLPIVSGDNWTVYCF
+665 CLPILNGKSWTVHCY
-680 HNGNTY
+680 Y
-686 KLNYDQF
+686 KGVHYELKEDQF
-693 KNAVNDVNFDL
+693 KNVVNDVNFDL
-704 SAFEG
+704 SSFKS

>member
-1 MLDDVKI
+1 MLDDVKN
-8 LQEKAISAL
+8 LQERAISEL
-17 VQAISEKDDV
+17 VQSLSEKDDV

-48 LSQDDNVVFIVSSL
+48 ISKDDNVVFIVSSL

-72 DKFEEYLEYGFVQH
+72 DKFNEYLELGLVQH
-86 LIPYLISSETSGENA
+86 LNPHLISCETSCENA

-106 SDNVYVLPRDLYKA
+106 VNNVYVLPQALYKA
-120 KSKLKDQQA
+120 KSKLKGQQA
-129 FLKFLFEIKNHG
+129 FLKLLLEIKNHG
-141 RELYLIKD
+141 RVLYLIKD

-177 KPDVEILEQDA
+177 KPDVEISEQDA

-193 IKSVQYCSSA
+193 IKRVQYCSSS
-203 DYGDDDFSVGSLQ
+203 DYGDDDFSVDSLQ

-261 ERALGLPEY
+261 ERALGLSEY
-270 KDLKWVGYAYSNREK
+270 KDLKWVGYAK
-285 YKLCKTND
+285 DPKVCQTND
-293 QMIKASP
+293 QMIKTSP
-300 SKWEK
+300 QKWEK

-352 RVRRNPRIIDFEKI
+352 RVRRNPRIMDFEKI

-437 LKEKQAPVSCK
+437 LKEKQAPESCK

-458 KSSNRIQE
+458 KSSNRIQV

-474 SYGDEYSKYF
+474 SYDDEYSKYF

-498 TILGSDSSSIEVVK
+498 TILSSDSSSIEVVK

-527 LYFQNEKYSLQD
+527 LYFQNKKYSLQD

-562 WLYKMLQDFKIKKI
+562 WLYKMLQDFSIKKI

-629 MNNSSSLQIDTKVY
+629 MNISSSLQIDTKVY
-643 EEKVRILKDLYL
+643 QEKVEILKDLYS
-655 KVSSKVDHYF
+655 KVSSKVEHYF
-665 CLPIVSGDNWTVYCF
+665 CLPILNGKSWTVHCY
-680 HNGNTY
+680 Y
-686 KLNYDQF
+686 KGVHYELKEDQF
-693 KNAVNDVNFDL
+693 KNVVNDVNFDL
-704 SAFEG
+704 SSFKS

>member
-1 MLDDVKI
+1 MLDDVKN
-8 LQEKAISAL
+8 LQERAISEL
-17 VQAISEKDDV
+17 VQSLSEKDDV

-48 LSQDDNVVFIVSSL
+48 ISKDDNVVFIVSSL

-72 DKFEEYLEYGFVQH
+72 DKFNEYLELGLVQH
-86 LIPYLISSETSGENA
+86 LNPHLISSETSCESA

-106 SDNVYVLPRDLYKA
+106 VNNVYVLPQALYKA
-120 KSKLKDQQA
+120 KSKLKGQQA
-129 FLKFLFEIKNHG
+129 FLKLLLEIKNHG
-141 RELYLIKD
+141 RVLYLIKD

-177 KPDVEILEQDA
+177 KPDVEISEQDA

-193 IKSVQYCSSA
+193 IKRVQYCSSA
-203 DYGDDDFSVGSLQ
+203 DYGDDDFSVDSLQ

-261 ERALGLPEY
+261 ERALGLSEY
-270 KDLKWVGYAYSNREK
+270 KDLKWVGYAK
-285 YKLCKTND
+285 DPKVCQTND
-293 QMIKASP
+293 QMIKTSP
-300 SKWEK
+300 QKWEK

-352 RVRRNPRIIDFEKI
+352 RVRRNPRIMDFEKI

-437 LKEKQAPVSCK
+437 LKEKQTPESCK

-458 KSSNRIQE
+458 KSSNRILV

-474 SYGDEYSKYF
+474 SYDDEYSKYF
-484 GFVNNLSEIKSKVK
+484 VFVNNLSEIKSKVK
-498 TILGSDSSSIEVVK
+498 TILSSDSSSIEVVK

-527 LYFQNEKYSLQD
+527 LYFQNKKYSLQD

-562 WLYKMLQDFKIKKI
+562 WLYKMLQDFSIKKI

-629 MNNSSSLQIDTKVY
+629 MNISSSLQIDTKVY
-643 EEKVRILKDLYL
+643 QEKVEILKDLYS
-655 KVSSKVDHYF
+655 KVSSKVEHYF
-665 CLPIVSGDNWTVYCF
+665 CLPILNGKSWTVHCY
-680 HNGNTY
+680 Y
-686 KLNYDQF
+686 KGVHYELKEDQF
-693 KNAVNDVNFDL
+693 KNVVNDVNFDL
-704 SAFEG
+704 SSFKS

>member
-1 MLDDVKI
+1 MLDDVKN
-8 LQEKAISAL
+8 LQERAISEL
-17 VQAISEKDDV
+17 VQSLSEKDDV

-32 TGSGKTFIMAR
+32 TGSGKTFIMAK

-48 LSQDDNVVFIVSSL
+48 ISKDDNVVFIVSSL

-72 DKFEEYLEYGFVQH
+72 DKFNEYLELGLVQH
-86 LIPYLISSETSGENA
+86 LNPHLISSETSCESA

-106 SDNVYVLPRDLYKA
+106 VNNVYVLPQALYKA
-120 KSKLKDQQA
+120 KSKLKGQQA
-129 FLKFLFEIKNHG
+129 FLKLLLEIKNHG
-141 RELYLIKD
+141 RVLYLIKD

-160 LKSFFTK
+160 LKPFFTK

-177 KPDVEILEQDA
+177 KPDVEISEQDA

-193 IKSVQYCSSA
+193 IKRVQYCSSA
-203 DYGDDDFSVGSLQ
+203 DYGDDDFSVDSLQ

-261 ERALGLPEY
+261 ERALGLTEY
-270 KDLKWVGYAYSNREK
+270 KDLKWVGYAK
-285 YKLCKTND
+285 DPKVCQTND
-293 QMIKASP
+293 QMIKTSP
-300 SKWEK
+300 QKWEK

-352 RVRRNPRIIDFEKI
+352 RVRRNPRIMDFEKI

-437 LKEKQAPVSCK
+437 LKEKQAPESCK

-458 KSSNRIQE
+458 KSSNRIQV

-474 SYGDEYSKYF
+474 SYDDEYSKFF

-498 TILGSDSSSIEVVK
+498 TILSSDSSSIEVVK

-527 LYFQNEKYSLQD
+527 LYFQNKKYSLQD

-562 WLYKMLQDFKIKKI
+562 WLYKMLQDFSIKKI

-629 MNNSSSLQIDTKVY
+629 MNISSSLQIDTKVY
-643 EEKVRILKDLYL
+643 QEKVEILKDLYS
-655 KVSSKVDHYF
+655 KVSSKVEHYF
-665 CLPIVSGDNWTVYCF
+665 CLPILNGKSWTVHCY
-680 HNGNTY
+680 Y
-686 KLNYDQF
+686 KGVHYELKEDQF
-693 KNAVNDVNFDL
+693 KNVVNDVNFDL
-704 SAFEG
+704 SSFKS

>member
-1 MLDDVKI
+1 MLDDVKN
-8 LQEKAISAL
+8 LQERAISEL
-17 VQAISEKDDV
+17 VQSLSEKDDV

-48 LSQDDNVVFIVSSL
+48 ISKDDNVVFIVSSL

-72 DKFEEYLEYGFVQH
+72 DKFNEYLELGLVQH
-86 LIPYLISSETSGENA
+86 LNPHLISSETSCESA

-106 SDNVYVLPRDLYKA
+106 VNNVYVLPQALYKA
-120 KSKLKDQQA
+120 KSKLKGQQA
-129 FLKFLFEIKNHG
+129 FLKLLLEIKNHG
-141 RELYLIKD
+141 RVLYLIKD

-177 KPDVEILEQDA
+177 KPDVEISEQDA

-193 IKSVQYCSSA
+193 IKRVQYCSSA
-203 DYGDDDFSVGSLQ
+203 DYGDDDFSVDSLQ

-261 ERALGLPEY
+261 ERALGLSEY
-270 KDLKWVGYAYSNREK
+270 KDLKWVGYAK
-285 YKLCKTND
+285 DPKVCQTND
-293 QMIKASP
+293 QMIKTSP
-300 SKWEK
+300 QKWEK

-352 RVRRNPRIIDFEKI
+352 RVRRNPRIMDFEKI

-371 RRLFTTAYVWGIK
+371 RRLYTTAYVWGIK

-437 LKEKQAPVSCK
+437 LKEKQAPESCK

-458 KSSNRIQE
+458 KSSNRIQV

-474 SYGDEYSKYF
+474 SYDDEYSKYF

-498 TILGSDSSSIEVVK
+498 TILSSDSSSIEVVK

-527 LYFQNEKYSLQD
+527 LYFQNKKCSLQD

-562 WLYKMLQDFKIKKI
+562 WLYKMLQDFSIKKI

-629 MNNSSSLQIDTKVY
+629 MNISSSLQIDTKVY
-643 EEKVRILKDLYL
+643 QEKVEILKDLYS
-655 KVSSKVDHYF
+655 KVSSKVEHYF
-665 CLPIVSGDNWTVYCF
+665 CLPILNGKSWTVHCY
-680 HNGNTY
+680 Y
-686 KLNYDQF
+686 KGVHYELKEDQF
-693 KNAVNDVNFDL
+693 KNVVNDVNFDL
-704 SAFEG
+704 SSFKS

>member
-1 MLDDVKI
+1 MLDDVKN
-8 LQEKAISAL
+8 LQERAISEL
-17 VQAISEKDDV
+17 VQSLSEKDDV

-48 LSQDDNVVFIVSSL
+48 ISKDDNVVFIVSSL

-72 DKFEEYLEYGFVQH
+72 DKFNEYLELGLVQH
-86 LIPYLISSETSGENA
+86 LNPHLISSETSCESA

-106 SDNVYVLPRDLYKA
+106 VNNVYVLPQALYKA
-120 KSKLKDQQA
+120 KSKLKGQQA
-129 FLKFLFEIKNHG
+129 FLKLLLEIKNHG
-141 RELYLIKD
+141 RVLYLIKD

-177 KPDVEILEQDA
+177 KPDVEISEQDA

-193 IKSVQYCSSA
+193 IKRVQYCSSA
-203 DYGDDDFSVGSLQ
+203 DYGDDDFSVDSLQ

-261 ERALGLPEY
+261 ERALGLSEY
-270 KDLKWVGYAYSNREK
+270 KDLKWVGYAK
-285 YKLCKTND
+285 DPKVCQTND
-293 QMIKASP
+293 QMIKTSP
-300 SKWEK
+300 QKWEK
-305 YCKPNDSTIDVII
+305 YCKPNYSTIDVII

-352 RVRRNPRIIDFEKI
+352 RVRRNPRIMDFEKI

-437 LKEKQAPVSCK
+437 LKEKQAPESCK

-458 KSSNRIQE
+458 KSSNRIQV

-474 SYGDEYSKYF
+474 SYDDEYSKYF
-484 GFVNNLSEIKSKVK
+484 VFVNNLSEIKSKVK
-498 TILGSDSSSIEVVK
+498 TILSSDSSSIEVVK

-527 LYFQNEKYSLQD
+527 LYFQNKKYSLQD

-562 WLYKMLQDFKIKKI
+562 WLYKMLQDFSIKKI

-629 MNNSSSLQIDTKVY
+629 MNISSSLQIDTKVY
-643 EEKVRILKDLYL
+643 QEKVEILKDLYS
-655 KVSSKVDHYF
+655 KVSSKVEHYF
-665 CLPIVSGDNWTVYCF
+665 CLPILNGKSWTVHCY
-680 HNGNTY
+680 Y
-686 KLNYDQF
+686 KGVHYELKEDQF
-693 KNAVNDVNFDL
+693 KNVVNDVNFDL
-704 SAFEG
+704 SSFKS

>member
-1 MLDDVKI
+1 MLDDVKN
-8 LQEKAISAL
+8 LQERAISEL
-17 VQAISEKDDV
+17 VQSLSEKDDV

-48 LSQDDNVVFIVSSL
+48 ISKDDNVVFIVSSL

-72 DKFEEYLEYGFVQH
+72 DKFNEYLELGLVQH
-86 LIPYLISSETSGENA
+86 LNPHLISSETSCESA

-106 SDNVYVLPRDLYKA
+106 VNNVYVLPQALYKA
-120 KSKLKDQQA
+120 KSKLKGQQS
-129 FLKFLFEIKNHG
+129 FLKLLLEIKNHG
-141 RELYLIKD
+141 RVLYLIKD

-177 KPDVEILEQDA
+177 KPDVEISEQDA

-193 IKSVQYCSSA
+193 IKRVQYCSSA
-203 DYGDDDFSVGSLQ
+203 DYGDDDFSVDSLQ

-261 ERALGLPEY
+261 ERALGLSEY
-270 KDLKWVGYAYSNREK
+270 KDLKWVGYAK
-285 YKLCKTND
+285 DPKVCQTND
-293 QMIKASP
+293 QMIKTSP
-300 SKWEK
+300 QKWEK

-352 RVRRNPRIIDFEKI
+352 RVRRNPRIMDFEKI

-423 DLNDTQ
+423 DLKGTQ

-437 LKEKQAPVSCK
+437 LKEKQAPESCK

-458 KSSNRIQE
+458 KSSNRIQV

-474 SYGDEYSKYF
+474 SYDDEYSKFF

-498 TILGSDSSSIEVVK
+498 TILSSDSSSIEVVK

-527 LYFQNEKYSLQD
+527 LYFQNKKYSLQD

-562 WLYKMLQDFKIKKI
+562 WLYKMLQDFSIKKI

-629 MNNSSSLQIDTKVY
+629 MNISSSLQIDTKVY
-643 EEKVRILKDLYL
+643 QEKVEILKDLYS
-655 KVSSKVDHYF
+655 KVSSKVEHYF
-665 CLPIVSGDNWTVYCF
+665 CLPILNGKSWTVHCY
-680 HNGNTY
+680 Y
-686 KLNYDQF
+686 KGVHYELKEDQF
-693 KNAVNDVNFDL
+693 KNVVNDVNFDL
-704 SAFEG
+704 SSFKS

>member
-1 MLDDVKI
+1 MLDDVKN
-8 LQEKAISAL
+8 LQERAISEL
-17 VQAISEKDDV
+17 VQSLSEKDDV

-32 TGSGKTFIMAR
+32 TCSGKTFIMAR

-48 LSQDDNVVFIVSSL
+48 ISKDDNVVFIVSSL

-72 DKFEEYLEYGFVQH
+72 DKFNEYLELGLVQH
-86 LIPYLISSETSGENA
+86 LNPHLISSETSCESA

-106 SDNVYVLPRDLYKA
+106 VNNVYVLPQALYKA
-120 KSKLKDQQA
+120 KSKLKGQQA
-129 FLKFLFEIKNHG
+129 FLKLLLEIKNHG
-141 RELYLIKD
+141 RVLYLIKD

-177 KPDVEILEQDA
+177 KPDVEISEQDA

-193 IKSVQYCSSA
+193 IKRVQYCSSA
-203 DYGDDDFSVGSLQ
+203 DYGDDDFSVDSLQ

-261 ERALGLPEY
+261 ERALGLSEY
-270 KDLKWVGYAYSNREK
+270 KDLKWVGYAK
-285 YKLCKTND
+285 DPKVCQTND
-293 QMIKASP
+293 QMIKTSP
-300 SKWEK
+300 QKWEK

-352 RVRRNPRIIDFEKI
+352 RVRRNPRIMDFEKI

-437 LKEKQAPVSCK
+437 LKEKQAPESCK

-458 KSSNRIQE
+458 KSSNRIQV

-474 SYGDEYSKYF
+474 SYDDEYSKYF

-498 TILGSDSSSIEVVK
+498 TILSSDSSSIEVVK

-527 LYFQNEKYSLQD
+527 LYFQNKKYSLQD

-562 WLYKMLQDFKIKKI
+562 WLYKMLQDFSIKKI

-629 MNNSSSLQIDTKVY
+629 MNISSSLQIDTKVY
-643 EEKVRILKDLYL
+643 QEKVEILKDLYS
-655 KVSSKVDHYF
+655 KVSSKVEHYF
-665 CLPIVSGDNWTVYCF
+665 CLPILNGKSWTVHCY
-680 HNGNTY
+680 Y
-686 KLNYDQF
+686 KGVHYELKEDQF
-693 KNAVNDVNFDL
+693 KNVVNDVNFDL
-704 SAFEG
+704 SSFKS

>member
-1 MLDDVKI
+1 MLDDVKN
-8 LQEKAISAL
+8 LQERAISEL
-17 VQAISEKDDV
+17 VQSLSEKDDV

-48 LSQDDNVVFIVSSL
+48 ISKDDNVVFIVSSL

-72 DKFEEYLEYGFVQH
+72 DKFNEYLELGLVQH
-86 LIPYLISSETSGENA
+86 LNPHLISSETSCESA

-106 SDNVYVLPRDLYKA
+106 VNNVYVLPQALYKA
-120 KSKLKDQQA
+120 KSKLKGQQA
-129 FLKFLFEIKNHG
+129 FLKLLLEIKNHG
-141 RELYLIKD
+141 RVLYLIKD

-177 KPDVEILEQDA
+177 KPDVEISEQDA

-193 IKSVQYCSSA
+193 IKRVQYCSSS

-261 ERALGLPEY
+261 ERALGLSEY
-270 KDLKWVGYAYSNREK
+270 KDLKWVGYAK
-285 YKLCKTND
+285 DPKVCQTND
-293 QMIKASP
+293 QMIKTSP
-300 SKWEK
+300 QKWEK

-352 RVRRNPRIIDFEKI
+352 RVRRNPRIMDFEKI

-437 LKEKQAPVSCK
+437 LKEKQAPESCK

-458 KSSNRIQE
+458 KSSNRIQV

-474 SYGDEYSKYF
+474 SYDDEYSKYF

-498 TILGSDSSSIEVVK
+498 TILSSDSSSIEVVK

-527 LYFQNEKYSLQD
+527 LYFQNKKYSLQD

-562 WLYKMLQDFKIKKI
+562 WLYKMLQDFSIKKI

-629 MNNSSSLQIDTKVY
+629 MNISSSLQIDTKVY
-643 EEKVRILKDLYL
+643 QEKVEILKDLYS
-655 KVSSKVDHYF
+655 KVSSKVEHYF
-665 CLPIVSGDNWTVYCF
+665 CLPILNGKSWTVHCY
-680 HNGNTY
+680 Y
-686 KLNYDQF
+686 KGVHYELKEDQF
-693 KNAVNDVNFDL
+693 KNVVNDVNFDL
-704 SAFEG
+704 SSFKS

>member
-1 MLDDVKI
+1 MLDDVKN
-8 LQEKAISAL
+8 LQERAISEL
-17 VQAISEKDDV
+17 VQSLSEKDDV

-48 LSQDDNVVFIVSSL
+48 ISKDDNVVFIVSSL

-72 DKFEEYLEYGFVQH
+72 DKFNEYLELGLVQH
-86 LIPYLISSETSGENA
+86 LNPHLISSETSCESA

-106 SDNVYVLPRDLYKA
+106 VNNVYVLPQALYKA
-120 KSKLKDQQA
+120 KSKLKGQQA
-129 FLKFLFEIKNHG
+129 FLKLLLEIKNHG
-141 RELYLIKD
+141 RVLYLIKD

-177 KPDVEILEQDA
+177 KPDVEISEQDA

-193 IKSVQYCSSA
+193 IKRVQYCSSS
-203 DYGDDDFSVGSLQ
+203 DYGDDDFSVDSLQ

-261 ERALGLPEY
+261 ERALGFSEY
-270 KDLKWVGYAYSNREK
+270 KDLKWVGYAK
-285 YKLCKTND
+285 DPKVCQTND
-293 QMIKASP
+293 QMIKTSP
-300 SKWEK
+300 QKWEK

-352 RVRRNPRIIDFEKI
+352 RVRRNPRIMDFEKI

-437 LKEKQAPVSCK
+437 LKEKQAPESCK

-458 KSSNRIQE
+458 KSSNRIQV

-474 SYGDEYSKYF
+474 SYDDEYSKYF

-498 TILGSDSSSIEVVK
+498 TILSSDSSSIEVVK

-527 LYFQNEKYSLQD
+527 LYFQNKKYSLQD

-562 WLYKMLQDFKIKKI
+562 WLYKMLQDFSIKKI

-629 MNNSSSLQIDTKVY
+629 MNISSSLQIDTKVY
-643 EEKVRILKDLYL
+643 QEKVEILKDLYS
-655 KVSSKVDHYF
+655 KVSSKVEHYF
-665 CLPIVSGDNWTVYCF
+665 CLPILNGKSWTVHCY
-680 HNGNTY
+680 Y
-686 KLNYDQF
+686 KGVHYELKEDQF
-693 KNAVNDVNFDL
+693 KNVVNDVNFDL
-704 SAFEG
+704 SSFKS

>member
-1 MLDDVKI
+1 MLDDVKN
-8 LQEKAISAL
+8 LQERAIFEL
-17 VQAISEKDDV
+17 VQSLSEKDDV

-48 LSQDDNVVFIVSSL
+48 ISKDDNVVFIVSSL

-72 DKFEEYLEYGFVQH
+72 DKFNEYLELGLVQH
-86 LIPYLISSETSGENA
+86 LNPHLISSETSCESA

-106 SDNVYVLPRDLYKA
+106 VNNVYVLPQALYKA
-120 KSKLKDQQA
+120 KSKLKGQQA
-129 FLKFLFEIKNHG
+129 FLKLLLEIKNHG
-141 RELYLIKD
+141 RVLYLIKD

-177 KPDVEILEQDA
+177 KPDVEISEQDA

-193 IKSVQYCSSA
+193 IKRVQYCSSA
-203 DYGDDDFSVGSLQ
+203 DYGDDDFSVDSLQ

-241 PCLIIQISNKDLGE
+241 PCLIIQFSNKDLGE

-261 ERALGLPEY
+261 ERALGLSEY
-270 KDLKWVGYAYSNREK
+270 KDLKWVGYAK
-285 YKLCKTND
+285 DPKVCQTND
-293 QMIKASP
+293 QMIKTSP
-300 SKWEK
+300 QKWEK

-352 RVRRNPRIIDFEKI
+352 RVRRNPRIMDFEKI

-437 LKEKQAPVSCK
+437 LKEKQAPEACK

-458 KSSNRIQE
+458 KSSNRIQV

-474 SYGDEYSKYF
+474 SYDDEYSKYF

-498 TILGSDSSSIEVVK
+498 TILSSDSSSIEVVK

-527 LYFQNEKYSLQD
+527 LYFQNKKYSLQD

-562 WLYKMLQDFKIKKI
+562 WLYKMLQDFSIKKI

-629 MNNSSSLQIDTKVY
+629 MNISSSLQIDTKVY
-643 EEKVRILKDLYL
+643 QEKVEILKDLYS
-655 KVSSKVDHYF
+655 KVSSKVEHYF
-665 CLPIVSGDNWTVYCF
+665 CLPILNGKSWTVHCY
-680 HNGNTY
+680 Y
-686 KLNYDQF
+686 KGVHYELKEDQF
-693 KNAVNDVNFDL
+693 KNVVNDVNFDL
-704 SAFEG
+704 SSFKS

>member
-1 MLDDVKI
+1 MLDDVKN
-8 LQEKAISAL
+8 LQERAISEL
-17 VQAISEKDDV
+17 VQSLSEKDDV

-48 LSQDDNVVFIVSSL
+48 ISKDDNVVFIVSSL

-72 DKFEEYLEYGFVQH
+72 DKFNEYLELGLVQH
-86 LIPYLISSETSGENA
+86 LNPHLISSETSCESA

-106 SDNVYVLPRDLYKA
+106 VNNVYVLPQALYKA
-120 KSKLKDQQA
+120 KSKLKGQQA
-129 FLKFLFEIKNHG
+129 FLKLLLEIKNHG
-141 RELYLIKD
+141 RVLYLIKD

-177 KPDVEILEQDA
+177 KPDVEISEQDA

-193 IKSVQYCSSA
+193 IKRVQYCSSA
-203 DYGDDDFSVGSLQ
+203 DYGDDDFSVDSLQ

-261 ERALGLPEY
+261 ERALGLSEY
-270 KDLKWVGYAYSNREK
+270 KDLKWVGYAK
-285 YKLCKTND
+285 DPKVCQTND
-293 QMIKASP
+293 QMIKTSP
-300 SKWEK
+300 QKWEK

-352 RVRRNPRIIDFEKI
+352 RVRRNPRIMDFEKI

-437 LKEKQAPVSCK
+437 LKEKQAPESCK

-458 KSSNRIQE
+458 KSSNRIQV

-474 SYGDEYSKYF
+474 SYDDEYSKYF
-484 GFVNNLSEIKSKVK
+484 VFVNNLSEIKSKVK
-498 TILGSDSSSIEVVK
+498 TILSSDSSSIEVVK

-527 LYFQNEKYSLQD
+527 LYFQNKKYSLQD

-562 WLYKMLQDFKIKKI
+562 WLYKMLQDFSIKKI

-629 MNNSSSLQIDTKVY
+629 MNISSSLQIDTKVY
-643 EEKVRILKDLYL
+643 QEKVEILKDLYS
-655 KVSSKVDHYF
+655 KVSSKVEHYF
-665 CLPIVSGDNWTVYCF
+665 CLPILNGKSWTVHCYYEGV
-680 HNGNTY
+680 HY
-686 KLNYDQF
+686 ELKEDQF
-693 KNAVNDVNFDL
+693 KNVVNDVNFDL
-704 SAFEG
+704 SSFKS

>member
-1 MLDDVKI
+1 MLDDVKN
-8 LQEKAISAL
+8 LQERAISEL
-17 VQAISEKDDV
+17 VQSLSEKDDV

-48 LSQDDNVVFIVSSL
+48 ISKDDNVVFIVSSL

-72 DKFEEYLEYGFVQH
+72 DKFNEYLELGLVQH
-86 LIPYLISSETSGENA
+86 LNPHLISSETSCESA

-106 SDNVYVLPRDLYKA
+106 VNNVYVLPQALYKA
-120 KSKLKDQQA
+120 KSKLKGQQA
-129 FLKFLFEIKNHG
+129 FLKLLLEIKNHG
-141 RELYLIKD
+141 RVLYLIKD

-177 KPDVEILEQDA
+177 KPDVEISEQDA

-193 IKSVQYCSSA
+193 IKRVQYCSSA
-203 DYGDDDFSVGSLQ
+203 DYGDDDFSVDSLQ

-255 KQFNVI
+255 RQFNVI
-261 ERALGLPEY
+261 ERALGLSEY
-270 KDLKWVGYAYSNREK
+270 KDLKWVGYAK
-285 YKLCKTND
+285 DPKVCQTND
-293 QMIKASP
+293 QMIKTSP
-300 SKWEK
+300 QKWEK

-352 RVRRNPRIIDFEKI
+352 RVRRNPRIMDFEKI

-437 LKEKQAPVSCK
+437 LKEKQAPESCK

-458 KSSNRIQE
+458 KSSNRIQV

-474 SYGDEYSKYF
+474 SYDDEYSKYF

-498 TILGSDSSSIEVVK
+498 TILSSDSSSIEVVK

-527 LYFQNEKYSLQD
+527 LYFQNKKYSLQD

-562 WLYKMLQDFKIKKI
+562 WLYKMLQNFSIKKI

-629 MNNSSSLQIDTKVY
+629 MNISSSLQIDTKVY
-643 EEKVRILKDLYL
+643 QEKVEILKDLYS
-655 KVSSKVDHYF
+655 KVSSKVEHYF
-665 CLPIVSGDNWTVYCF
+665 CLPILNGKSWTVHCY
-680 HNGNTY
+680 Y
-686 KLNYDQF
+686 KGVHYELKEDQF
-693 KNAVNDVNFDL
+693 KNVVNDVNFDL
-704 SAFEG
+704 SSFKS

>member
-1 MLDDVKI
+1 MLDDVKN
-8 LQEKAISAL
+8 LQERAISEL
-17 VQAISEKDDV
+17 VQSLSEKDDV

-48 LSQDDNVVFIVSSL
+48 ISKDDNVVFIVSSL

-72 DKFEEYLEYGFVQH
+72 DKFNEYLELGLVQH
-86 LIPYLISSETSGENA
+86 LNPHLISSETSCESA
-101 LYIPS
+101 LYIS
-106 SDNVYVLPRDLYKA
+106 SVNNVYVLPQALYKA
-120 KSKLKDQQA
+120 KSKLKGQQA
-129 FLKFLFEIKNHG
+129 FLKLLLEIKNHG
-141 RELYLIKD
+141 RVLYLIKD

-177 KPDVEILEQDA
+177 KPDVEISEQDA

-193 IKSVQYCSSA
+193 IKRVQYCSSS
-203 DYGDDDFSVGSLQ
+203 DYGDDDFSVDSLQ

-261 ERALGLPEY
+261 ERALGLSEY
-270 KDLKWVGYAYSNREK
+270 KDLKWVGYAK
-285 YKLCKTND
+285 DPKVCQTND
-293 QMIKASP
+293 QMIKTSP
-300 SKWEK
+300 QKWEK

-352 RVRRNPRIIDFEKI
+352 RVRRNPRIMDFEKI

-437 LKEKQAPVSCK
+437 LKEKQAPESCK

-458 KSSNRIQE
+458 KSSNRIQV

-474 SYGDEYSKYF
+474 SYDDEYSKYF

-498 TILGSDSSSIEVVK
+498 TILSSDSSSIEVVK

-527 LYFQNEKYSLQD
+527 LYFQNKKYSLQD

-562 WLYKMLQDFKIKKI
+562 WLYKMLQDFSIKKI

-629 MNNSSSLQIDTKVY
+629 MNISSSLQIDTKVY
-643 EEKVRILKDLYL
+643 QEKVEILKDLYS
-655 KVSSKVDHYF
+655 KVSSKVEHYF
-665 CLPIVSGDNWTVYCF
+665 CLPILNGKSWTVHCY
-680 HNGNTY
+680 Y
-686 KLNYDQF
+686 KGVHYELKEDQF
-693 KNAVNDVNFDL
+693 KNVVNDVNFDL
-704 SAFEG
+704 SSFKS

>member
-1 MLDDVKI
+1 MLDDVKN
-8 LQEKAISAL
+8 LQERAISEL
-17 VQAISEKDDV
+17 VQSLSEKDDV

-48 LSQDDNVVFIVSSL
+48 ISKDDNVVFIVSSL

-72 DKFEEYLEYGFVQH
+72 DKFNEYLELGLVQH
-86 LIPYLISSETSGENA
+86 LNPHLISSETSCESA

-106 SDNVYVLPRDLYKA
+106 VNNVYVLPQALYKA
-120 KSKLKDQQA
+120 KSKLKGQQA
-129 FLKFLFEIKNHG
+129 FLKLLLEIKNHG
-141 RELYLIKD
+141 RVLYLIKD

-177 KPDVEILEQDA
+177 KPDVEISEQDA

-193 IKSVQYCSSA
+193 IKRVQYCSSA
-203 DYGDDDFSVGSLQ
+203 DYGNDDFSVDSLQ

-261 ERALGLPEY
+261 ERALGLSEY
-270 KDLKWVGYAYSNREK
+270 KDLKWVGYAK
-285 YKLCKTND
+285 DPKVCQTND
-293 QMIKASP
+293 QMIKTSP
-300 SKWEK
+300 QKWEK

-352 RVRRNPRIIDFEKI
+352 RVRRNPRIMDFEKI

-437 LKEKQAPVSCK
+437 LKEKQAPESCK

-458 KSSNRIQE
+458 KSSNRIQV

-474 SYGDEYSKYF
+474 SYDDEYSKYF

-498 TILGSDSSSIEVVK
+498 TILSSDSSSIEVVK

-527 LYFQNEKYSLQD
+527 LYFQNKKYSLQD

-562 WLYKMLQDFKIKKI
+562 WLYKMLQDFSIKKI

-629 MNNSSSLQIDTKVY
+629 MNISSSLQIDTKVY
-643 EEKVRILKDLYL
+643 QEKVEILKDLYS
-655 KVSSKVDHYF
+655 KVSSKVEHYF
-665 CLPIVSGDNWTVYCF
+665 CLPILNGKSWTVHCY
-680 HNGNTY
+680 Y
-686 KLNYDQF
+686 KGVHYELKEDQF
-693 KNAVNDVNFDL
+693 KNVVNDVNFDL
-704 SAFEG
+704 SSFKS

>member
-1 MLDDVKI
+1 MLDDVKN
-8 LQEKAISAL
+8 LQERAISEL
-17 VQAISEKDDV
+17 VQSLSEKDDV

-48 LSQDDNVVFIVSSL
+48 ISKDDNVVFIVSSL

-72 DKFEEYLEYGFVQH
+72 DKFNEYLELGLVQH
-86 LIPYLISSETSGENA
+86 LNPHLISSETSCESA

-106 SDNVYVLPRDLYKA
+106 VNNVYVLPQALYKA
-120 KSKLKDQQA
+120 KSKLKGQQA
-129 FLKFLFEIKNHG
+129 FLKLLLEIKNQG
-141 RELYLIKD
+141 RVLYLIKD

-177 KPDVEILEQDA
+177 KPDVEISEQDA
-188 VNACL
+188 VNVCL
-193 IKSVQYCSSA
+193 IKRVQYCSSA
-203 DYGDDDFSVGSLQ
+203 DYGDDDFSVDSLQ

-261 ERALGLPEY
+261 ERALGLSEY
-270 KDLKWVGYAYSNREK
+270 KDLKWVGYAK
-285 YKLCKTND
+285 DPKVCQTND
-293 QMIKASP
+293 QMIKTSP
-300 SKWEK
+300 QKWEK

-352 RVRRNPRIIDFEKI
+352 RVRRNPRIMDFEKI

-437 LKEKQAPVSCK
+437 LKEKQAPESCK

-458 KSSNRIQE
+458 KSSNRIQV

-474 SYGDEYSKYF
+474 SYDDEYSKYF

-498 TILGSDSSSIEVVK
+498 TILSSDSSSIEVVK
-512 NSLGKDLEVSLPYNS
+512 NNLGKDLEVSLPYNS
-527 LYFQNEKYSLQD
+527 LYFQNKKYSLQD

-562 WLYKMLQDFKIKKI
+562 WLYKMLQDFSIKKI

-629 MNNSSSLQIDTKVY
+629 MNISSSLQIDTKVY
-643 EEKVRILKDLYL
+643 QEKVEILKDLYS
-655 KVSSKVDHYF
+655 KVSSKVEHYF
-665 CLPIVSGDNWTVYCF
+665 CLPILNGKSWTVHCY
-680 HNGNTY
+680 Y
-686 KLNYDQF
+686 KGVHYELKEDQF
-693 KNAVNDVNFDL
+693 KNVVNDVNFDL
-704 SAFEG
+704 SSFKS